1 LVLKH
6 LPKDEVGC
14 CSLGAAEPQRSA
26 LARCTVT
33 STNILEETMFIAL
46 YHWKVKEGHEKNF
59 LEGWHRRTEEIY
71 QHCGSLGSRLHQAED
86 GTWVAYAQWP
96 DRRTYDA
103 AQSIPVTDA
112 EARMMFRES
121 IEESY
126 PDIYMNVID
135 DLLKAEVFTKQKT

>member
-1 LVLKH
+1 
-6 LPKDEVGC
+6 
-14 CSLGAAEPQRSA
+14 
-26 LARCTVT
+26 
-33 STNILEETMFIAL
+33 MFIAL
-46 YHWKVKEGHEKNF
+46 YHWKVKESHEKNF

-103 AQSIPVTDA
+103 AQSIPAIDA

-121 IEESY
+121 IEEAY
-126 PDIYMNVID
+126 PDIYMSVID
-135 DLLKAEVFTKQKT
+135 DLLKAEICIKQKT